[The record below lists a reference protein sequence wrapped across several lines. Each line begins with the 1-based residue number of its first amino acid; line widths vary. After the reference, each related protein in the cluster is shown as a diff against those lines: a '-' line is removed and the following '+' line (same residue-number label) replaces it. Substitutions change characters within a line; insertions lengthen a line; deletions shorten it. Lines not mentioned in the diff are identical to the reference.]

1 MHTNWEKAQVDDNV
15 VVKIETDVN
24 SKMIDPYCCKI
35 LTKNEEQRLVTV
47 GHIPREISRYVYFFL
62 RDEGGSVHGQ
72 LTSTQ
77 YRPSPIPA
85 GGLEVPL
92 KLTFSCSRFVIFNRI
107 KELITQY
114 NYDDELKLL
123 DGDDN
128 EPEGERPEGAEQVVQ
143 SIAEIEVEDE
153 DNSKERDSESDE
165 DTFGA
170 YFSNLTDAEENDEND
185 ENNSED
191 LDDQPKKK
199 KLKRIRISS
208 SEEEDN

>member
-1 MHTNWEKAQVDDNV
+1 M
-15 VVKIETDVN
+15 
-24 SKMIDPYCCKI
+24 
-35 LTKNEEQRLVTV
+35 
-47 GHIPREISRYVYFFL
+47 
-62 RDEGGSVHGQ
+62 HGQ

-153 DNSKERDSESDE
+153 NNNKEKDSDSDE
-165 DTFGA
+165 YTLRA
-170 YFSNLTDAEENDEND
+170 YCSNDAEENDEND
-185 ENNSED
+185 ED
-191 LDDQPKKK
+191 M
-199 KLKRIRISS
+199 I
-208 SEEEDN
+208 